1 MPFLLCNILLAF
13 PLFFPTF
20 SLVFCTSPYFL
31 CVKILLML
39 TFMQVVSAGFF
50 LCFHQWVLFPKTTC
64 CFHQNDVL
72 FSSKRRVVFT
82 KTTCCFHQ
90 NDVLFS
96 SKRRVVFCA
105 RSDVKKPQRETQSI
119 SQDFELYKY
128 LYSPLSRARVHV
140 HYRSFYLFA
149 VTSVTL

>member
-1 MPFLLCNILLAF
+1 MPFLLCNILIAF
-13 PLFFPTF
+13 SLFFDLSSLTFYITPRLLCFINPLYAYIYAGCVCWIF
-20 SLVFCTSPYFL
+20 SLFPS
-31 CVKILLML
+31 MG
-39 TFMQVVSAGFF
+39 S
-50 LCFHQWVLFPKTTC
+50 FPK
-64 CFHQNDVL
+64 NDVL
-72 FSSKRRVVFT
+72 FSPKRRVVFT